1 MNSGAALSAPISIP
15 RSPSPQPIIVVT
27 AVMVFQYPDYID
39 SVPTEDVEIAQSAQ
53 AQLTRWF
60 GVNSNK

>member
-1 MNSGAALSAPISIP
+1 MNSGAALSAPILIP
-15 RSPSPQPIIVVT
+15 KSPSPQPIIVVT
-27 AVMVFQYPDYID
+27 AIMVFQYPNRID
-39 SVPTEDVEIAQSAQ
+39 SIPTENVEIAQSAQ